1 MTSASKLG
9 LKVVI
14 DGVEKD
20 LDEIFLTFEEF
31 NNSDRLLEDKFQLND
46 DIGIKYYNGSYV
58 DINNRYVAYNSA
70 GTGYVSSEFDGERER
85 ITDPIFEKIKDKN
98 GRLLTDLFYQKNCKK
113 KVSENLIN
121 IENGEYYIRVT
132 NNSSNSNYKFQ
143 FNFPIGT
150 IIWMEIL
157 NNIVYLKN
165 SDKTEEYLKVK
176 FDTYNINTK
185 FIQLNT
191 DNTTLLGSL
200 NTFLRNND
208 TLTYYLS
215 LSNSE
220 KHQAKCIIIN

>member
-1 MTSASKLG
+1 MSELG

-20 LDEIFLTFEEF
+20 LDDIFLTFEEF
-31 NNSDRLLEDKFQLND
+31 NNSDRLQQDKFQLND

-70 GTGYVSSEFDGERER
+70 GTGYVSSEFDGENER

-113 KVSENLIN
+113 KVSENLID
-121 IENGEYYIRVT
+121 IANGVYHIQVKG
-132 NNSSNSNYKFQ
+132 NSSNANYKFQ
-143 FNFPIGT
+143 FDFPIGT

-157 NNIVYLKN
+157 SNIVYIKN
-165 SDKTEEYLKVK
+165 SDKTEYLIVNYNS
-176 FDTYNINTK
+176 YNIYTNYIQSNTIRYLT
-185 FIQLNT
+185 FV
-191 DNTTLLGSL
+191 SL

-208 TLTYYLS
+208 DNPTYYLS
-215 LSNSE
+215 LSNSD
-220 KHQAKCIIIN
+220 KHEAKCRISS